1 MVTKYNRN
9 LSLELKKNALYTG
22 NSLHGETSVA
32 ILPFHVKRLSSDYIQ
47 AYKIVTNFKA
57 RT

>member
-1 MVTKYNRN
+1 MVTKYNCN
-9 LSLELKKNALYTG
+9 LSLELNALYTG